1 MEIKLTTDWI
11 FLHNSEVYCDED
23 DCYFITHGVDFQH
36 YLVEL
41 ALKTLNVNY
50 TREELLGDGD
60 EKWENISFRYSFENI
75 EDIKETCPELYEEFQ
90 KSILKEMTWKVE
102 ISRKQ
107 SIILSFLE
115 TPKTLRQIQAHLKAE
130 VYKKDEKNYKT
141 RMKFLNTHTNYLI
154 DDLLENDLI
163 RKSNHKFENM
173 SN

>member
-60 EKWENISFRYSFENI
+60 EKWENISFRYKFENV

-90 KSILKEMTWKVE
+90 KSILKDRTWEEE
-102 ISRKQ
+102 IKRKQ
-107 SIILSFLE
+107 SIILSFLD
-115 TPKTLRQIQAHLKAE
+115 TPKTLQQIRAYIKTE
-130 VYKKDEKNYKT
+130 IYKKEEKDYET
-141 RMKFLNTHTNYLI
+141 RMKFLNKHTDYLV
-154 DDLLENDLI
+154 DDLLENDLV
-163 RKSNHKFENM
+163 RKNNNKFEKI
-173 SN
+173 